1 MGNNGLVEW
10 IPFNPIALDLDVSDL
25 EAGLYPIWATNG
37 TEEQVIRL
45 MVE

>member
-1 MGNNGLVEW
+1 LTRQLGADL
-10 IPFNPIALDLDVSDL
+10 ALDLDVSDL
-25 EAGLYPIWATNG
+25 EAGLYLVRATNG

>member
-1 MGNNGLVEW
+1 
-10 IPFNPIALDLDVSDL
+10 VS
-25 EAGLYPIWATNG
+25 EFESGLYLVRATNG